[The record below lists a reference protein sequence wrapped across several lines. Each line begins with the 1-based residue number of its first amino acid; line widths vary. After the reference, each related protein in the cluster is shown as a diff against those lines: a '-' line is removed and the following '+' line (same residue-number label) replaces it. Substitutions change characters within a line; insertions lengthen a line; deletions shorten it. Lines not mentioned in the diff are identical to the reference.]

1 MKNKKKK
8 SQDTNLSPLNK
19 SKIKALAEI
28 YYQLPSNSFSK
39 LTVTFCLLCATII
52 IITSFVFIYLGFDP
66 SDITAPALLFF
77 GGELVALSATVI
89 FDKERAKNNLMLSQI
104 EKDIN
109 DGYLYDANGNIVGK
123 EGQMLNSNTNT
134 GNTNTTTN
142 TGNTTNNYYSVNNT
156 NTNTNTNLQDD
167 SSFYNTNPDPSG
179 AQGLDEEFE
188 ELEELKE
195 ESTEETQ
202 KDEIKEPELQEDP
215 KPQPKKRGRPRKTPE
230 PKTESKPS
238 EPEGYSS
245 EYGSVDDDGR
255 D

>member
-1 MKNKKKK
+1 MKNKKRE

-66 SDITAPALLFF
+66 SDITSPALLFF

-109 DGYLYDANGNIVGK
+109 DGYLYDANGNIVGR
-123 EGQMLNSNTNT
+123 EGQMLNTNTNTNT
-134 GNTNTTTN
+134 GNTTTN
-142 TGNTTNNYYSVNNT
+142 TGNTTNNYYSATNNHS
-156 NTNTNTNLQDD
+156 QDD
-167 SSFYNTNPDPSG
+167 SSFYNTNPDPSE
-179 AQGLDEEFE
+179 AQGSDEEFE
-188 ELEELKE
+188 EEN
-195 ESTEETQ
+195 TEE
-202 KDEIKEPELQEDP
+202 IQEEP
-215 KPQPKKRGRPRKTPE
+215 KPQPKKRGRPKKSTTQTKQTQLKQE
-230 PKTESKPS
+230 EFVSDWLDEDMS
-238 EPEGYSS
+238 
-245 EYGSVDDDGR
+245 D
-255 D
+255 